1 MFRSSFTLPR
11 KAFKD
16 MWFLFDFYLVTMMV
30 AETWIVPMFV
40 LIMDDSTFD
49 TFGGFF
55 QLCGE
60 DMFFPY
66 PPRTWERVLTDLM
79 FSYDMN

>member
-1 MFRSSFTLPR
+1 MFRSTFILPR

-16 MWFLFDFYLVTMMV
+16 MWFLFDFFLVTMMV

-49 TFGGFF
+49 IFGRCFK
-55 QLCGE
+55 LYVE
-60 DMFFPY
+60 DISIDI
-66 PPRTWERVLTDLM
+66 LSKDLGVCTHRSDVINM
-79 FSYDMN
+79 I

>member
-1 MFRSSFTLPR
+1 
-11 KAFKD
+11 
-16 MWFLFDFYLVTMMV
+16 MWFLFDFFLVTMMV

-55 QLCGE
+55 ELCGE
-60 DMFFPY
+60 DIFCSY
-66 PPRTWERVLTDLM
+66 PLRTPRSVY
-79 FSYDMN
+79 SQI